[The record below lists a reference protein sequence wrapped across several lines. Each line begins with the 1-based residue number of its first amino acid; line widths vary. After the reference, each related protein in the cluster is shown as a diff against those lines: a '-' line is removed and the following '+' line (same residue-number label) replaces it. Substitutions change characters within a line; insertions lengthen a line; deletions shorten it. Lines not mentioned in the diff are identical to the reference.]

1 MESDSPR
8 SRLGAL
14 GVLCDTW
21 VAFDIMRSC
30 LRPPAPVPHQPGAL
44 CGYRQPLLLPAAPE
58 PQGCSG
64 GHSRGLAAASSHFF
78 HPCPA
83 ALASGTGD
91 RWHRGQVAQGE
102 AQPNSTESPVWVH
115 RCSPSLSHTCV
126 LASSLASFLCTSLI
140 VASTIPAA
148 VLCWSCWVP
157 LAVGHPWSLHLHLS
171 CPTPPPPPALS
182 AKRPRCK
189 DLIYHHGGL
198 CVLRASTLHSQ
209 LLDALLPCCQAWPHL
224 CQGDRHLQHL
234 WVVCPGSQPSIL
246 WCMHLTGSST
256 RLLSHF

>member
-44 CGYRQPLLLPAAPE
+44 SGYRQPLLLPAAPE

-64 GHSRGLAAASSHFF
+64 GHSCGLAAASSHFF

-83 ALASGTGD
+83 ALASGMGD

-115 RCSPSLSHTCV
+115 RYSPSLSHTCV

-171 CPTPPPPPALS
+171 CPTPPHPQHFLQRDQGAKTLFIIMGDFVCCGPPLFILNCLMPSCPA
-182 AKRPRCK
+182 ARP
-189 DLIYHHGGL
+189 GL
-198 CVLRASTLHSQ
+198 TCVRETDTFSIFGWCAQAHSPQ
-209 LLDALLPCCQAWPHL
+209 SC
-224 CQGDRHLQHL
+224 G
-234 WVVCPGSQPSIL
+234 VCI
-246 WCMHLTGSST
+246 
-256 RLLSHF
+256 